1 VTPEGLGGVALSVT
15 AGIALAAATGF
26 RAFLPLL
33 VLSLAARLHLLP
45 LHEGAAFLSGNLA
58 TTALLVATLLEILG
72 DKIPM
77 IDHALDVGGTF
88 VRPAAGF
95 LAGLAVLADLP
106 EPVRIVLALVLS
118 MLTLGT
124 HIAHAKTRVGST
136 VLTAGIGNP
145 ILSVFE
151 DAAALILAVLAVFLP
166 IVALCLVLLGGYLLV
181 RFWRGLRRRAIPGSA
196 RVAE

>member
-1 VTPEGLGGVALSVT
+1 MTPEGLGGVALSIT
-15 AGIALAAATGF
+15 AGIALAAAAGF

-33 VLSLAARLHLLP
+33 VLSAAARLHWLP
-45 LHEGAAFLSGNLA
+45 LHEAASFLTGDLA
-58 TTALLVATLLEILG
+58 FTALLVATLLEILG
-72 DKIPM
+72 DKVPM

-124 HIAHAKTRVGST
+124 HVAHAKTRVGST

-145 ILSVFE
+145 VLSVLE
-151 DAAALILAVLAVFLP
+151 DAAAFTLAVLAIFLP
-166 IVALCLVLLGGYLLV
+166 IVALGLLLLGAYLLV
-181 RFWRGLRRRAIPGSA
+181 RFWGALRRRAAPESPA
-196 RVAE
+196 S